1 MAEILKGRPVAGILD
16 ERTAHEVAI
25 LKENGIDTTLAI
37 LRVGEKGDDVAYE
50 KGAMKKCRNVGIKVR
65 NVMLPE
71 DVSYEEFYRTLDE
84 LNSDPEV
91 HGILMFRPLPK
102 YLDNEKARNYI
113 DPVKDVDGCS
123 DSSLGSIFVDKKF
136 GFAPCTAEAV
146 METLKYYNVDVKGKN
161 VAVIGRSLVVGKP
174 LAMLLMNRDATVTVC
189 HTKTKDVPSITRQA
203 DIVICC
209 TGRMESINAEYVSE
223 GQTVIDVGIKYNE
236 TKQKLCGDVLFE
248 EVEPIVDRIT
258 PVPGGIGSV
267 TTSVLTRHVVKA
279 AVNQSR

>member
-37 LRVGEKGDDVAYE
+37 LRVGEKGDDIAYE

-123 DSSLGSIFVDKKF
+123 DSSLGSIFIDKEF

-174 LAMLLMNRDATVTVC
+174 LAMLLMNRNATVTVC

-267 TTSVLTRHVVKA
+267 TTSALTRHVVKA
-279 AVNQSR
+279 AVNQTR

>member
-37 LRVGEKGDDVAYE
+37 LRVGEKGDDIAYE

-65 NVMLPE
+65 NVVLPE

-84 LNSDPEV
+84 LNSDSEV

-123 DSSLGSIFVDKKF
+123 DSSLGSIFIDKEC

-174 LAMLLMNRDATVTVC
+174 LAMLLMNRNATVTVC

-258 PVPGGIGSV
+258 PVPGGIG
-267 TTSVLTRHVVKA
+267 
-279 AVNQSR
+279 

>member
-1 MAEILKGRPVAGILD
+1 MAEILKGRPVAASLD
-16 ERTAHEVAI
+16 EWTAHEVAI

-84 LNSDPEV
+84 LNSDPEI

-123 DSSLGSIFVDKKF
+123 DSSLGSIFVDKEF

-174 LAMLLMNRDATVTVC
+174 LAMLLMNRNATVTVC

-279 AVNQSR
+279 AVNQTR

>member
-1 MAEILKGRPVAGILD
+1 MAEILKGRPVAAILD

-123 DSSLGSIFVDKKF
+123 DSSLGSIFVDKEF

-174 LAMLLMNRDATVTVC
+174 LAMLLMNRNATVTVC

-279 AVNQSR
+279 AVNQTR

>member
-37 LRVGEKGDDVAYE
+37 LRVGEKGDDIAYE

-65 NVMLPE
+65 NVVLPE

-84 LNSDPEV
+84 LNSDSEV

-123 DSSLGSIFVDKKF
+123 DSSLGSIFIDKEC

-174 LAMLLMNRDATVTVC
+174 LAMLLMNRNATVTVC

-279 AVNQSR
+279 AVNQTR

>member
-279 AVNQSR
+279 AVNQTR

>member
-37 LRVGEKGDDVAYE
+37 LRVGEKGDDIAYE

-84 LNSDPEV
+84 LNSDSEV

-123 DSSLGSIFVDKKF
+123 DSSLGSIFIDKEF

-174 LAMLLMNRDATVTVC
+174 LAMLLMNRNATVTVC

-279 AVNQSR
+279 AVNQTR

>member
-1 MAEILKGRPVAGILD
+1 MAEILKGRPVAASLD
-16 ERTAHEVAI
+16 EWTAHEVAI

-84 LNSDPEV
+84 LNSDPEI

-123 DSSLGSIFVDKKF
+123 DSSLGSIFVDKEF

-174 LAMLLMNRDATVTVC
+174 LAILLMNRNATVTVC

-279 AVNQSR
+279 AVNQTR

>member
-174 LAMLLMNRDATVTVC
+174 LAMLLMNRNATVTVC

-279 AVNQSR
+279 AVNQTR

>member
-1 MAEILKGRPVAGILD
+1 MAEILKGRPVAAILD

-25 LKENGIDTTLAI
+25 LKENGIYTTLAI

-123 DSSLGSIFVDKKF
+123 DSSLGSIFVDKEF

-174 LAMLLMNRDATVTVC
+174 LAMLLMNRNATVTVC

-258 PVPGGIGSV
+258 PVPGGVGSV

-279 AVNQSR
+279 AVNQTR

>member
-37 LRVGEKGDDVAYE
+37 LRVGEKGDDIAYE

-65 NVMLPE
+65 NVVLPE

-84 LNSDPEV
+84 LNSDSEV

-123 DSSLGSIFVDKKF
+123 DSSLGSIFIDKEF

-146 METLKYYNVDVKGKN
+146 METLKYYGIDVSGKN
-161 VAVIGRSLVVGKP
+161 IAVIGRSLVVGKP
-174 LAMLLMNRDATVTVC
+174 LAMLLMNRNATVTVC
-189 HTKTKDVPSITRQA
+189 HTKTKDVPSITRNA
-203 DIVICC
+203 DIIVSC
-209 TGRMESINAEYVSE
+209 TGHMETINAEYVRK

-267 TTSVLTRHVVKA
+267 TTSVLIRHVVKA
-279 AVNQSR
+279 AVNQTR